1 MPLVGSFAGA
11 SARAYGLGA
20 GGLGA
25 PLGYNSIAS
34 TIVGSGGA
42 SEIVFSLIPGTYKH
56 LQVRGIAR
64 NDTTNGNVGVQ
75 FNSDTAGN
83 YSDHQLYA
91 DGSGYASY
99 ATTSATYMQAGN
111 MPANANYFSTH
122 IIDILDYASTNI
134 HKTIKVLH
142 GYDTNGGGLIQY
154 FSGNWRS
161 TSAITTVRVFAGNNN
176 FAQYSAFALY
186 GMAG

>member
-1 MPLVGSFAGA
+1 MPIFGITA
-11 SARAYGLGA
+11 SAIET
-20 GGLGA
+20 A
-25 PLGYNSIAS
+25 PVGYNSIAS

-42 SEIVFSLIPGTYKH
+42 SEIVFSSIPATYKH

-64 NDTTNGNVGVQ
+64 NTTADGNVRVQ
-75 FNSDTAGN
+75 FNSDTGNN
-83 YSDHQLYA
+83 YSDHQLYS
-91 DGSGYASY
+91 DGGGYASY
-99 ATTSATYMQAGN
+99 ATTSAAYMQIGN
-111 MPANANYFSTH
+111 MSTSSNIFSTH
-122 IIDILDYASTNI
+122 VIDILDYANTNI

-142 GYDTNGGGLIQY
+142 GYDLNGGGLLQY

-186 GMAG
+186 GMEG